1 MKKIKELLKSKTP
14 EEIMTDYLEGK
25 ILLTQRELQKI
36 IELKETGRGS
46 SYKWRG
52 K

>member
-1 MKKIKELLKSKTP
+1 MKKVKELLKTKTP
-14 EEIMTDYLEGK
+14 DEIMTDYLEGV
-25 ILLTQRELQKI
+25 IFLTQRELQKI
-36 IELKETGRGS
+36 IDLKGTGRGS

>member
-1 MKKIKELLKSKTP
+1 MKKLKELLKTKTP
-14 EEIMTDYLEGK
+14 EKIMTDYLEGV
-25 ILLTQRELQKI
+25 IFLTQRELQKI
-36 IELKETGRGS
+36 IDLKGTGRGS